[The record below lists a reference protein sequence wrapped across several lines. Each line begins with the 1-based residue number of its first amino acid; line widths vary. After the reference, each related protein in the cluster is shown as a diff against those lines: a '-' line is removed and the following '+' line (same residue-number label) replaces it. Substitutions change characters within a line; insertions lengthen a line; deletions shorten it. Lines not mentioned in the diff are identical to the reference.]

1 MEVQYDIGHHTKQN
15 VAFLQGF
22 IDSHAINTAGVH
34 SQPFHQISIL
44 FLSCCEQRLLKAW
57 AFDSMV

>member
-1 MEVQYDIGHHTKQN
+1 MEVQYDTGHHTKQN

-44 FLSCCEQRLLKAW
+44 FLSCCEQCLLKA
-57 AFDSMV
+57 